1 MFCQNIMGR
10 ESYLHSNRINAVDAL
25 MVHALLEKQAKAI
38 KQQQSQ
44 LEYGDGPKITFIWW
58 RIKTAN
64 THTCTCKM
72 LEEMTGS
79 TCLVIFI
86 KF

>member
-44 LEYGDGPKITFIWW
+44 LEYGDGPKITFI
-58 RIKTAN
+58 
-64 THTCTCKM
+64 
-72 LEEMTGS
+72 
-79 TCLVIFI
+79 
-86 KF
+86 